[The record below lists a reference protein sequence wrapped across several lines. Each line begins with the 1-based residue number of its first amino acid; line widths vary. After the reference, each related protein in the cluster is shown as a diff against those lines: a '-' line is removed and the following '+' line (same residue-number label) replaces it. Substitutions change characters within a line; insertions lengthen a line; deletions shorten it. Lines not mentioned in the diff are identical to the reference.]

1 MSYFTRNEHALDYMY
16 DLLTRHAGPLG
27 INYVAY
33 GDEKFLPEYPVV
45 VLAMGPLRREV
56 KGPGQFMLTFTG
68 DVWIYHAGLSD
79 SHQKRNKDDMA
90 LAAAVTEVIHADYK
104 FGGGLIFGHVSDEQP
119 GVLGNSKGAMI
130 IGSRL
135 IWTGQ
140 CTVPMRAVGGI

>member
-1 MSYFTRNEHALDYMY
+1 MSYFSKNEDALDYMY
-16 DLLTRHAGPLG
+16 DLLTKKAGPLG
-27 INYVAY
+27 INYVSY
-33 GDEKFLPEYPVV
+33 GNETFLPEYPVV

-56 KGPGQFMLTFTG
+56 KGPGQFYLTFTG

-90 LAAAVTEVIHADYK
+90 LAAAVTEVIHSDYK

-119 GVLGNSKGAMI
+119 GILGSNKGAMI

-135 IWTGQ
+135 IWTG
-140 CTVPMRAVGGI
+140 TATIPMKSEGSI